1 MQKHLFIIGLLLLG
15 ISCNTEKSTLQ
26 EEKDKAE
33 MVVRNYLEAIA
44 DQNLEEMNRLT
55 TRSFVLYEDGH
66 IWNNDS
72 LMKIIDWYKENFPN
86 GKMSYELGDFET
98 NISGNMANTHYKN
111 SGRFES
117 PDTTIHFNWLESG
130 SLTKLEDEWKID
142 FLHSTPRKQ

>member
-1 MQKHLFIIGLLLLG
+1 MQKHLFIMGLLLLG
-15 ISCNTEKSTLQ
+15 ISCNTEKSTLR
-26 EEKDKAE
+26 EEIDNAE
-33 MVVRNYLEAIA
+33 MAVRNYLEAIA

-72 LMKIIDWYKENFPN
+72 LMKVIGWYKENFPN
-86 GKMSYELGDFET
+86 GKMSYTLEDFET
-98 NISGNMANTHYKN
+98 SISGNMANTHYKN
-111 SGRFES
+111 TGMFES
-117 PDTTIHFNWLESG
+117 PDTTILFNWLESG